1 MEFLAVETVQEPFY
15 RIISLYAFSRVVIA
29 DFHLN
34 GKVYFLLTQQT
45 ETEPSQRDRTIAF
58 LRNLNMV
65 FLLLTS

>member
-34 GKVYFLLTQQT
+34 GKVYFLLTQ
-45 ETEPSQRDRTIAF
+45 
-58 LRNLNMV
+58 L
-65 FLLLTS
+65 